1 MNTLPDVFDAHVHL
15 DSPEGSLDQNT
26 LEDLTLQM
34 DIAAVDMAAVFS
46 VASQE
51 GVTPTQEGN
60 NAIAAAVNQIPER
73 LVGFCSVHPAQGKKA
88 VQEVERCHSL
98 GLKGIKLHPLM
109 QDFHCDND
117 TVHLLAR
124 KAAELD
130 MPILIH
136 SSFPYNTRESENLHH
151 LVSSNPE
158 TNFVLAH
165 MGGHKFLDYYAYVE
179 RRESGMDNTY
189 FELSTIAPMFRRS
202 PYTPQIRWLIQQMG
216 ADRVVFGSNYPH
228 YQLVDA
234 LAAFRELKL
243 KYEDSQQILGK
254 TLAHLL
260 NL

>member
-1 MNTLPDVFDAHVHL
+1 MNTLPDVIDAHVHL
-15 DSPEGSLDQNT
+15 DSSKGSLDQNT

-34 DIAAVDMAAVFS
+34 DIAAADMAVVFS

-51 GVTPTQEGN
+51 GVTPTQDGN
-60 NAIAAAVNQIPER
+60 NAVAAAVNQMPER
-73 LVGFCSVHPAQGKKA
+73 LVGFCSVHPAQGEKA
-88 VQEVERCHSL
+88 IQEVERCHSL

-109 QDFHCDND
+109 QDFHCDSD
-117 TVHLLAR
+117 TVYLLAR

-136 SSFPYNTRESENLHH
+136 SSFPYDTKESENLYH

-165 MGGHKFLDYYAYVE
+165 MGGHQFLDCYAYVE
-179 RRESGMDNTY
+179 RRKSGNDNTY
-189 FELSTIAPMFRRS
+189 FELSTITSMFRRS
-202 PYTPQIRWLIQQMG
+202 PYTPQVKWLIEQMG

-228 YQLVDA
+228 CQLVDA
-234 LAAFRELKL
+234 LAAFRELEL